1 MESSMT
7 KAKEKTGKLKYGP
20 GDKTQFGLPTSGSP
34 PPWQATVGTYL
45 GGQAHVDEMDLVAIE
60 MEKRWGAGR
69 LRLVVDPILREKFD
83 RQRYLIN
90 QALWHGEL
98 QDVIRESKR
107 MISAWQALDRA
118 AVAAGRHT
126 LAPEVWEVTL
136 ASGTVAAIVRDSHHA
151 SKVAAENRSVR
162 VYTLEEIGH
171 LLHGFPELSKAKATF
186 PGAAVERVSTRVI
199 DPLQALPDSKAP
211 IDDPIPF

>member
-1 MESSMT
+1 MESSMN
-7 KAKEKTGKLKYGP
+7 KAKANTGKKT
-20 GDKTQFGLPTSGSP
+20 KTQFGLPAASFNP
-34 PPWQATVGTYL
+34 PPWQETVGTYL

-69 LRLVVDPILREKFD
+69 LRLLVDPILREKFD
-83 RQRYLIN
+83 RQRYLVN

-118 AVAAGRHT
+118 AVLAGRHT
-126 LAPEVWEVTL
+126 LDPEVWEVTL

-151 SKVAAENRSVR
+151 SKVAVENRSVR

-186 PGAAVERVSTRVI
+186 PGAAVEKVSTRVI
-199 DPLQALPDSKAP
+199 DPLQAVPDSKAP
-211 IDDPIPF
+211 IDDAIPF